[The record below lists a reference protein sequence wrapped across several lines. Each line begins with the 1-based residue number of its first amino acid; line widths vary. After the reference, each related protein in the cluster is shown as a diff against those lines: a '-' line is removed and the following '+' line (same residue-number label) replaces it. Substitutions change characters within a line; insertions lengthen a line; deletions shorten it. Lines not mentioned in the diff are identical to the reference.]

1 MTQVAS
7 FAKTVLIDSGFWYAL
22 YDTRDQYHTQAEQK
36 QDFLQTSTLLIPWPC
51 LYETFN
57 TRFAKNKVAVRR
69 FEVLL
74 RQPHVVRLRDE
85 PYREAALEAAIA
97 TAASRSMALVDMVI
111 RLILDDINVRKH
123 GLLTFNQRD
132 FGDLCRKHQIEML

>member
-1 MTQVAS
+1 MSS
-7 FAKTVLIDSGFWYAL
+7 FGKTVIIDTGFWYAF
-22 YDTRDQYHTQAEQK
+22 YNARDQYHEEAEK
-36 QDFLQTSTLLIPWPC
+36 KADLLETSTILVQWPC

-57 TRFAKNKVAVRR
+57 SRFAKNTLAVRH
-69 FEVLL
+69 FEKIL
-74 RQPHVVRLRDE
+74 RQARVVRLSDE
-85 PYREAALEAAIA
+85 PYRESAPELAIA
-97 TAASRSMALVDMVI
+97 SIATRSFALVDMVI

>member
-1 MTQVAS
+1 MSS
-7 FAKTVLIDSGFWYAL
+7 FGKTVIIDTGFWYAF
-22 YDTRDQYHTQAEQK
+22 YNERDPYHKEAEEK
-36 QDFLQTSTLLIPWPC
+36 ADLLETATILIPWPS

-57 TRFAKNKVAVRR
+57 SRFAKNTLAARH
-69 FEVLL
+69 FEKLL
-74 RQPHVVRLRDE
+74 RQTHVVRLSDE
-85 PYREAALEAAIA
+85 PYRESALEVAIA
-97 TAASRSMALVDMVI
+97 SVATRSFALVDVVI